1 MNWLSAEGH
10 KLKNVE
16 VVLQMSLFFNAVAV
30 SKHFPYQFVK
40 CSQFISKH
48 LLYVLGTT
56 LHSHP
61 VMWVL
66 HWLLSFSLLAEWTP
80 AVHAVVAGAK
90 LFVHTTFVQGWL
102 GHVWGTQFWG
112 GDLQERRQLS
122 FFLFSEKRLMSGL
135 PVRCGME
142 SSKTLYV
149 VAKLH
154 TYDWIHLGRM
164 SVGLEGAISRVC
176 FVHTYFD

>member
-1 MNWLSAEGH
+1 MLEYRSLYFMNWLSAEGH

-48 LLYVLGTT
+48 LLYVLCTT

-112 GDLQERRQLS
+112 GICKKEDNC
-122 FFLFSEKRLMSGL
+122 LFSFS
-135 PVRCGME
+135 VRRG
-142 SSKTLYV
+142 SW
-149 VAKLH
+149 VACQWDVEWKAVKP
-154 TYDWIHLGRM
+154 YM
-164 SVGLEGAISRVC
+164 
-176 FVHTYFD
+176 